1 MMELYRIT
9 IEELYGE
16 FPQSV
21 TPYGSEAFNRL
32 NAPKADSLAAYILR
46 DSKGKARLGVL
57 AGECDGS
64 MRVPF
69 SAPFGEVLYRRPQTL
84 ETCMDLAHAL
94 KNTIPAGMQLTLA
107 PDFYDPLMLPR
118 LKGALGIVATEMYHD
133 YNYSYPLTRY
143 SDFVSGLAPAARN
156 HYNRAC
162 RAGFSFTADAHP
174 ARVYEV
180 IRRNRAW
187 RGYPLAMSFEALCE
201 TAAVVGIDWHLLSL
215 GDADVASAVVYRL
228 NPQVAQVIYWGDV
241 EGYGGERPMNLLA
254 RCVADHYR
262 ALGFETLDI
271 GPSSVRGV
279 PDTGLCTF
287 KESLGC
293 DLTFKPTFIW

>member
-1 MMELYRIT
+1 MELQQIT
-9 IEELYGE
+9 IEELYSE

-32 NAPKADSLAAYILR
+32 NAAKADSLAAYILR

-57 AGECDGS
+57 AGERDGS
-64 MRVPF
+64 MRLPF

-143 SDFVSGLAPAARN
+143 SDFVAGLAPAARN

-162 RAGFSFTADAHP
+162 RAGFSFTADAAP

-187 RGYPLAMSFEALCE
+187 RGYPLAMSFDALCE
-201 TAAVVGIDWHLLSL
+201 TAAVAGIDWHLL
-215 GDADVASAVVYRL
+215 
-228 NPQVAQVIYWGDV
+228 W
-241 EGYGGERPMNLLA
+241 
-254 RCVADHYR
+254 C
-262 ALGFETLDI
+262 
-271 GPSSVRGV
+271 
-279 PDTGLCTF
+279 TGLT
-287 KESLGC
+287 GM
-293 DLTFKPTFIW
+293 WHR